1 MLLGFFFLSHQLS
14 VYPDLYVTKMLV
26 PARHWVSLHAAA
38 FHAARDA
45 EQVQNVMFSLCE
57 VFGMYYRI
65 IDLTTF
71 VRAMY
76 LTEVL
81 TQRNSVKYKSF
92 LIHIGLL

>member
-1 MLLGFFFLSHQLS
+1 MLLSFFFLSHQLS
-14 VYPDLYVTKMLV
+14 LYPDLYVKVLV
-26 PARHWVSLHAAA
+26 PARHWVPLHAAA
-38 FHAARDA
+38 FCAARDA

-65 IDLTTF
+65 IDLTAF

-81 TQRNSVKYKSF
+81 IQRNAVKYESF
-92 LIHIGLL
+92 LINTGLL